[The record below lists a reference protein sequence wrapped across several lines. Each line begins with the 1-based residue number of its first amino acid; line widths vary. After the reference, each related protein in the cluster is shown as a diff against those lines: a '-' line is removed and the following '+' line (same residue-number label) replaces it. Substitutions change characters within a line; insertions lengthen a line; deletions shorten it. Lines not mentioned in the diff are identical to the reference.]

1 MNGPDDRDSADIAG
15 LRPETLAVRAG
26 TRRSQF
32 QEHSE
37 AMFLTSSFVFGS
49 AAEAAAR
56 FSGEQPGN
64 IYARFTNPTVAMFEE
79 RLAALEG
86 AERCVAFASGMAAI
100 LATVMG
106 LMRSGEHIVAS
117 RSIFGSTV
125 QLFQNILGRFG
136 VETTFVSPTDPAEW
150 EAATRPNTRLFFVES
165 PSNPLTEISDLRALA
180 DIAHRH
186 GAWLAVDNCFC
197 TPILQQPLKFGAD
210 LVIHSATKYLDGQ
223 GRVLGGAVLGA
234 RALMEGVYTF
244 LRTAGP
250 TLSAFNA
257 WVLLKGLETL
267 GPRMRAHA
275 DHALELATWLE
286 CQPGVSRVFYPG
298 LPSHPQHALAMA
310 QQSNGGGIVAFEV
323 AGGRDA
329 AWRLI
334 DATRLLSITANLG
347 DTRTTITHPA
357 STTHSRMTPEQRAAA
372 GIGDGLVRVAVGLEH
387 PEDLKQDLRRG
398 LATR

>member
-1 MNGPDDRDSADIAG
+1 
-15 LRPETLAVRAG
+15 VRAG
-26 TRRSQF
+26 TQRTPF

-37 AMFLTSSFVFGS
+37 AMFLTSSFVFNS

-56 FSGEQPGN
+56 FSGAEAGN
-64 IYARFTNPTVAMFEE
+64 IYARFTNPSVAMFEE

-86 AERCVAFASGMAAI
+86 AERGVAFASGMAAI

-106 LMRSGEHIVAS
+106 LMKAGEHVVAS

-136 VETTFVSPTDPAEW
+136 VETTFVSPTDPEEW
-150 EAATRPNTRLFFVES
+150 RAALRPNTRLFFVES

-180 DIAHRH
+180 AIAHEA

-197 TPILQQPLKFGAD
+197 TPILQRPLDLGAD
-210 LVIHSATKYLDGQ
+210 IVIHSATKYLDGQ
-223 GRVLGGAVLGA
+223 GRVLGGAVLGSK
-234 RALMEGVYTF
+234 ALMEGVYTF

-267 GPRMRAHA
+267 PVRMRAHA
-275 DHALELATWLE
+275 ENALELAHWLE
-286 CQPGVSRVFYPG
+286 TQPGVERVYYPG
-298 LPSHPQHALAMA
+298 LPSHPQHELALA
-310 QQSNGGGIVAFEV
+310 QQKNGGGIVAFEV
-323 AGGRDA
+323 QGGREA
-329 AWRLI
+329 AWKVI
-334 DATRLLSITANLG
+334 DATSLMSITANLG
-347 DTRTTITHPA
+347 DARTTITHPA

-372 GIGDGLVRVAVGLEH
+372 GISDGLIRIAVGLEDVA
-387 PEDLKQDLRRG
+387 DLKLDLERG
-398 LATR
+398 LQAL

>member
-1 MNGPDDRDSADIAG
+1 MIQNDLHPD
-15 LRPETLAVRAG
+15 TLAVRAG
-26 TRRSQF
+26 TRRTAF

-37 AMFLTSSFVFGS
+37 AMFLTSSFVFNS

-56 FSGEQPGN
+56 FSGAEAGP
-64 IYARFTNPTVAMFEE
+64 IYARFTNPGVSMFEE
-79 RLAALEG
+79 RLAKLEG

-106 LMRSGEHIVAS
+106 LMKAGEHVVAS

-150 EAATRPNTRLFFVES
+150 RAAVKRNTRLFFVES
-165 PSNPLTEISDLRALA
+165 PSNPLTEVSDIRALA
-180 DIAHRH
+180 GIAHEH
-186 GAWLAVDNCFC
+186 GIWLAVDNCFC
-197 TPILQQPLKFGAD
+197 TPILQKPLELGAD
-210 LVIHSATKYLDGQ
+210 IVIHSATKYLDGQ

-234 RALMEGVYTF
+234 KDLMEGVYTF

-267 GPRMRAHA
+267 PLRMRAHSA
-275 DHALELATWLE
+275 NALELAEWLQG
-286 CQPGVSRVFYPG
+286 QPGVRRVLYPG
-298 LPSHPQHALAMA
+298 LASHPQHALAMS
-310 QQSNGGGIVAFEV
+310 QQASGGGIVAFELD
-323 AGGRDA
+323 GGREA
-329 AWRLI
+329 AWRVI
-334 DATRLLSITANLG
+334 DATRVMSITANLG

-357 STTHSRMTPEQRAAA
+357 TTTHSRLTPEQREVA
-372 GIGDGLVRVAVGLEH
+372 GIGDGLIRIAAGLE
-387 PEDLKQDLRRG
+387 DVADLRADLARG
-398 LATR
+398 LAV